1 VAGTRAGGLPRQG
14 ARAGTA
20 AVRTHA
26 LAGSRGAEDR
36 PSDPRHASTSRG
48 GREPAAPGAS
58 RQRQLA
64 GDRDS
69 SSLRWRGKQKVE
81 RRGEAAEQAEGTSV
95 GPGSFVIARVDD
107 KAG

>member
-1 VAGTRAGGLPRQG
+1 MACPAKGLAPEP
-14 ARAGTA
+14 A
-20 AVRTHA
+20 AVHTHA

-58 RQRQLA
+58 RQHQLT

-69 SSLRWRGKQKVE
+69 SPLRWRGKQKVE
-81 RRGEAAEQAEGTSV
+81 RRREAAEQAEGTSV
-95 GPGSFVIARVDD
+95 GPRSFVIARVDD